1 MGERGDNMP
10 KKILLFGATGSLG
23 SIVCNHLNH
32 YEIVGASPD
41 YEAGRE
47 RYGNKIRFYDHD
59 QVLNEHTSDFFI
71 KEKFDAIINCSGHN
85 FFDRWTEE
93 NKEKIY
99 NSRIDTSKTILE
111 IVQRVPEEMRPKVVI
126 FASSVAIYANAPDR
140 VDESAQLKK
149 NINYFKSLL
158 WHDLEN
164 EILAYDIPGTRI
176 VIPRYGIVIAPVS
189 YVKMQFLLAK
199 CGVLGY
205 LGKENP
211 IVSWVSHKDIARIM
225 DMFISNDALSGI
237 FNVSSPKTV
246 TADEMTRC
254 FATVMNRPV
263 LYRVPASLLKL
274 FLGQR
279 AKIFLYPLNVFPTR
293 LQEGGYQ
300 WVDDDF
306 LTALYAIKKELFP

>member
-1 MGERGDNMP
+1 MGERSATMP

-23 SIVCNHLNH
+23 SIVCNNLNN

-59 QVLNEHTSDFFI
+59 QVLSEQAGDFFI

-111 IVQRVPEEMRPKVVI
+111 IVQSMPEEMRPKVVI

-164 EILAYDIPGTRI
+164 EILSYDIPGTRI

-199 CGVLGY
+199 YGVLGY

-211 IVSWVSHKDIARIM
+211 IVSWVSHKDIARII

-237 FNVSSPKTV
+237 FNVSSPKTI

-254 FATVMNRPV
+254 FATVMHRRV
-263 LYRVPASLLKL
+263 LYRVPAALLKL

-293 LQEGGYQ
+293 LQEAGYQ

-306 LTALYAIKKELFP
+306 LTALYGIKQELFP

>member
-1 MGERGDNMP
+1 MP

-23 SIVCNHLNH
+23 SIVCNNLNH

-47 RYGNKIRFYDHD
+47 RYGNTIRFYDHD
-59 QVLNEHTSDFFI
+59 QVLNEHTGDFFI
-71 KEKFDAIINCSGHN
+71 KEKFDAVINCSGHN

-99 NSRIDTSKTILE
+99 KSRIDTSKAILE
-111 IVQRVPEEMRPKVVI
+111 IVQSMPEETRPKVVI
-126 FASSVAIYANAPDR
+126 FASSVAIYAHAPDR
-140 VDESAQLKK
+140 VDEYAPIKK
-149 NINYFKSLL
+149 NIHYFKSLL

-164 EILAYDIPGTRI
+164 AILAYDIPGTRI

-189 YVKMQFLLAK
+189 YVKLQLLLAEYF
-199 CGVLGY
+199 VLGY

-211 IVSWVSHKDIARIM
+211 IVSWVSHKDIARII

-263 LYRVPASLLKL
+263 LYRVPAALLQL

-279 AKIFLYPLNVFPTR
+279 AKIFIYPLNVFPAR
-293 LQEGGYQ
+293 LQEAGYQ

-306 LTALYAIKKELFP
+306 LTALYAIKEELFP